1 MVEGLSSGGPGFGV
15 QGCGAGDRKGQRSA
29 ELPPGSLF
37 GGICR
42 GGWGLIA
49 AWEEGSGEEEER
61 ERKGEGRRGRRF
73 ITKNSAMPTEA
84 TDKVCIGQP
93 ESTF

>member
-1 MVEGLSSGGPGFGV
+1 M
-15 QGCGAGDRKGQRSA
+15 
-29 ELPPGSLF
+29 
-37 GGICR
+37 
-42 GGWGLIA
+42 IA
-49 AWEEGSGEEEER
+49 PWEEGSGEEEER